1 VAPLVMAGVLTG
13 LGAGQALA
21 SACVNATGTTW
32 KQVPSPSPGSNTN
45 SLTGVAVVSSCQAWA
60 VGDYLNTSGPS
71 HTLAEHWNGT
81 AWTQVPSRD
90 PGAFSN
96 FLHGVAATSAAN
108 AWAVGDYTG
117 SRGGPT
123 LALIERWNGAAWKQA
138 PSPEPSGSD
147 NQLFSVAATAAANAW
162 AVGSYASGSAEQT
175 LIVHWNGTAWKRV
188 PSPNPAPAGGFNE
201 LTGVAATSATDVWA
215 VGDYRNASGVAQTLI
230 VHWNGTAWK
239 RVPSPDPSAS
249 LNNELFGVAA
259 SSPDNAWAFGEFISP
274 HTPGTGAN
282 TLIVHWNGTAWK
294 RVPSPNPGMPGFA
307 TLSGMTATSA
317 ANAWAVGG
325 YINNSGNGKTLILH
339 WTGTAWQQVLSPSPG
354 PSTLNGVA
362 ATSSTNIWAV
372 GNTSSQTLALH
383 CC

>member
-1 VAPLVMAGVLTG
+1 MRARSRGGRGLRALVAPLVMAGVLTG

-32 KQVPSPSPGSNTN
+32 KQVPSPSSGSNTN

-60 VGDYLNTSGPS
+60 VGDYLNANGPS

-138 PSPEPSGSD
+138 PSPEPSSSD

-175 LIVHWNGTAWKRV
+175 LIVRWNGA
-188 PSPNPAPAGGFNE
+188 
-201 LTGVAATSATDVWA
+201 
-215 VGDYRNASGVAQTLI
+215 
-230 VHWNGTAWK
+230 AWK

-307 TLSGMTATSA
+307 TLSGMTVTSA

-325 YINNSGNGKTLILH
+325 YINDSGNGKTLILH
-339 WTGTAWQQVLSPSPG
+339 WTGTAWQQVPSPSPG
-354 PSTLNGVA
+354 PSALNGVA

-372 GNTSSQTLALH
+372 GNTSSQTLAVH